1 LSDQRRASLG
11 TASSPLSSSATWSS
25 AESSSWGDLAAE
37 SIGRALWQHIEVGG
51 RTIAVVGTPLI
62 PSLIHLSTKDP
73 KRSRE
78 LVARQGRGARR
89 DVLREHRTRTGG
101 AGLVFPSAAGTPP
114 GPTMP
119 LTSPDAS
126 RLRRRS
132 RCC

>member
-11 TASSPLSSSATWSS
+11 TASS

-51 RTIAVVGTPLI
+51 RTIAVVGTP
-62 PSLIHLSTKDP
+62 LIHLSTKDP